1 MILSKNNKAFTLIE
15 LIVWITIMWILAF
28 AISNIDFNRLSNK
41 QKLELFAWKI
51 KTTYE
56 TVRNNSLAWRWIW
69 TNLIIPQKRN
79 INFSKNNSWTILWE
93 AYDETDTLLD
103 SYSLLMPNNII
114 IESIKC
120 WEYWEDETN
129 YNEMSNTWT
138 IEFRWINIKLNLNSD
153 ANCDLIKDKILEI
166 DIKDKIERKKIIF
179 NTLNWLVEIK

>member
-1 MILSKNNKAFTLIE
+1 MILFKNNKAFTLIE

-56 TVRNNSLAWRWIW
+56 TIRNNSLAWRWIW
-69 TNLIIPQKRN
+69 TNLEIPSKRT
-79 INFSKNNSWTILWE
+79 INFSLNNSWTILWK
-93 AYDETDTLLD
+93 AYDKTNILLD
-103 SYSLLMPNNII
+103 SNFLLMPNNII

-120 WEYWEDETN
+120 WEYWESESNYDEMT
-129 YNEMSNTWT
+129 NTWT
-138 IEFRWINIKLNLNSD
+138 IEFSWINIKLNLNSD
-153 ANCDLIKDKILEI
+153 VNCDSTKDKVLEI
-166 DIKDKIERKKIIF
+166 NVRDKIETKKIII